1 MNFPDS
7 FFYSIKHPQKIK
19 VVEMNNYIK
28 TYSESHN
35 FTQSYETLKLR
46 NYAHQNEIQF
56 KIFRVAINDTSS
68 LCGVHK
74 LLIAPNTIRSVS
86 CGIIV
91 VHIVYMQFIYC
102 YHGYNCRG
110 LEGTGKGN
118 GPGVIFH

>member
-1 MNFPDS
+1 
-7 FFYSIKHPQKIK
+7 
-19 VVEMNNYIK
+19 MNNYIK

-74 LLIAPNTIRSVS
+74 LLIAPTTISSAS
-86 CGIIV
+86 CGIIM

-110 LEGTGKGN
+110 LEGIGKGN
-118 GPGVIFH
+118 GPGVIFHN